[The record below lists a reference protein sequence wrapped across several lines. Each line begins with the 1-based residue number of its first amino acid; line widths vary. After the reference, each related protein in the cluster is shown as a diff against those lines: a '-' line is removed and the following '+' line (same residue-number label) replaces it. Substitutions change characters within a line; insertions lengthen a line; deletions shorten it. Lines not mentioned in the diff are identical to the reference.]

1 MSRLPGYFRCEL
13 QRKRAVD
20 LKKYLP
26 LKCGG
31 IAVDEVRAPAVF
43 PYPEPRAGQ
52 SGASRKEK
60 QVLSWFLRSGSQ
72 AHKPTLALCQTLSL
86 SLAFPEIYPVKQMF
100 SISLKNRVEK
110 ICTSENGTHVELG
123 LAYSENSKFT
133 SAPHA
138 PAVGQRL
145 DGHVARSSAALFN
158 RVSRISTRG
167 LLESRKSS
175 SIRRAGELYRLAAL
189 FHRGVVPRPFHRV
202 RFDFFPSP
210 PTSSGTPRHSPSAP
224 KSARRPRRPPTKQ
237 RILPP
242 NT

>member
-1 MSRLPGYFRCEL
+1 MPNALSTAL
-13 QRKRAVD
+13 
-20 LKKYLP
+20 
-26 LKCGG
+26 
-31 IAVDEVRAPAVF
+31 VRFEHIGSASV
-43 PYPEPRAGQ
+43 
-52 SGASRKEK
+52 ASR
-60 QVLSWFLRSGSQ
+60 SQ
-72 AHKPTLALCQTLSL
+72 LENSKAANGPNHRIIDCRIFDEWHVAAYTDLAGL

-202 RFDFFPSP
+202 RFDFFTSP
-210 PTSSGTPRHSPSAP
+210 PTSSGTPRHSPSATR
-224 KSARRPRRPPTKQ
+224 ARRPRRPPTRQ